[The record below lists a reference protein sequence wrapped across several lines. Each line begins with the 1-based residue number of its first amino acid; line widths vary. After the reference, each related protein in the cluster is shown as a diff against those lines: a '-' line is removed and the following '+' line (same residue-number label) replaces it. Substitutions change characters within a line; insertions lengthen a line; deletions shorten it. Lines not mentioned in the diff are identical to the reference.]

1 MAVMIAKRSLKLGS
15 VKKHNPA
22 EAGPLDNKDLN
33 YSPTTG
39 TRQISPF
46 SSPTSSNAED
56 LGNSL
61 SHGNE
66 SDSESRLSRRGQP
79 QTVEDAFAALQS
91 NVQSSLVRILKA
103 REKLTS
109 LQALEGSRELENII
123 GDSDSSCDLS
133 AEVQKTQALMIQAEE
148 LQLLK
153 RNHGQR
159 PARGVAALQE
169 TRSGLTGWVL
179 IPPQLRSPI
188 TANCRD

>member
-1 MAVMIAKRSLKLGS
+1 MWYDTVRLAAHWFTGYLNPSCYHIEAVGS
-15 VKKHNPA
+15 PVNADFFFQCPVS
-22 EAGPLDNKDLN
+22 NSN
-33 YSPTTG
+33 CSTF
-39 TRQISPF
+39 TR
-46 SSPTSSNAED
+46 
-56 LGNSL
+56 
-61 SHGNE
+61 
-66 SDSESRLSRRGQP
+66 R
-79 QTVEDAFAALQS
+79 FAALQS

-159 PARGVAALQE
+159 PAREHAQPASSSAFLQLLLD
-169 TRSGLTGWVL
+169 SL
-179 IPPQLRSPI
+179 
-188 TANCRD
+188 